1 MIVPQYKRPEESKS
15 VDFATTFL
23 VSHNEHPIFFLEV
36 KASDHINHISTRG
49 DADKQMRERFK
60 KVFDE
65 VKVDILYGVSA
76 IGTRFCVYQVNAAS
90 GYIEPEAI
98 PEDPIRVT
106 DTAPAARWDLDVM
119 TVEGRKRLLEVVG
132 HIKTMCEQL

>member
-1 MIVPQYKRPEESKS
+1 MVVPQYKRPEESKS

-23 VSHNEHPIFFLEV
+23 VS
-36 KASDHINHISTRG
+36 SDHINHISTRG
-49 DADKQMRERFK
+49 EADKQMRERFK

-98 PEDPIRVT
+98 SKDPIRVK

-119 TVEGRKRLLEVVG
+119 TVEGRKRLLEIVG
-132 HIKTMCEQL
+132 HIKTMCEQLYIFLAVLHCGC